1 MECSLTNGKVL
12 NFSAPCWSLSF
23 PIPADS
29 SSDVIQLT
37 RNGSPLLSVC
47 MDGDRAGLAFVDV
60 STGEFQLY
68 EIERASVRLQDEI
81 VRMMPKEIIANTALP
96 ENATTLHV
104 DVQDGARF

>member
-1 MECSLTNGKVL
+1 MLDER
-12 NFSAPCWSLSF
+12 
-23 PIPADS
+23 
-29 SSDVIQLT
+29 
-37 RNGSPLLSVC
+37 RNSYLLSVC

-104 DVQDGARF
+104 DVQDGARFQLAARARHCWSILRCRVWIPSASAG